1 MLCHG
6 LRRREMRR
14 RACSSCHT
22 CSRSKVSMCVLP
34 RIRCKAAG
42 EEASHKDCRGEGKPQ
57 RDTSLMASS
66 RHSLNVLLPD
76 GSVANLQAH
85 GAQQIKLLPAYGCL
99 NVCVYVRV
107 CVCVYVCAIC
117 TCMRMRA
124 RVHMRM
130 CVCACACASTGLPSH
145 AFTMPLLSTKKLHR
159 GPESGGVPCYSCCS
173 QNNNSRMA
181 GRMGSF
187 MRTYKRT
194 CAHASTQL
202 SHIAYTHAHANE

>member
-1 MLCHG
+1 
-6 LRRREMRR
+6 MRR

-107 CVCVYVCAIC
+107 CVCMCVQSAHVCVCVRVCIC
-117 TCMRMRA
+117 VCVCA
-124 RVHMRM
+124 RVHVPAQGCLLMHLPCLCSAPKNCIEVLSQGECHATAAAHRTTTVEWQVEWAHS
-130 CVCACACASTGLPSH
+130 CVLTSEP
-145 AFTMPLLSTKKLHR
+145 
-159 GPESGGVPCYSCCS
+159 V
-173 QNNNSRMA
+173 
-181 GRMGSF
+181 
-187 MRTYKRT
+187 RTQ
-194 CAHASTQL
+194 AHNFHT
-202 SHIAYTHAHANE
+202 